1 MDDQALAQLMLE
13 YRKALNQAEILAGVI
28 QAEVLARQGT
38 VKLPGVLKAG
48 YFKPSNEVDYE
59 AAARAAGCTEDQIA
73 AHSTPNPSV
82 RWKEVAAEVQAD
94 LALFTK
100 PKPARVKLTELVQ
113 PEAALEAV
121 AATQL
126 IFEMEDAPCT

>member
-13 YRKALNQAEILAGVI
+13 YRKVLNQAEILAGVI
-28 QAEVLARQGT
+28 QTEVIARRGT

-59 AAARAAGCTEDQIA
+59 AAARAANCTEAQIE
-73 AHSTPNPSV
+73 AHTTPNPST
-82 RWKEVAAEVQAD
+82 RWKEVAAEVKAD
-94 LALFTK
+94 LTSFTR

-113 PEAALEAV
+113 PEAALEHS
-121 AATQL
+121 TQL
-126 IFEMEDAPCT
+126 IFEMEDACT